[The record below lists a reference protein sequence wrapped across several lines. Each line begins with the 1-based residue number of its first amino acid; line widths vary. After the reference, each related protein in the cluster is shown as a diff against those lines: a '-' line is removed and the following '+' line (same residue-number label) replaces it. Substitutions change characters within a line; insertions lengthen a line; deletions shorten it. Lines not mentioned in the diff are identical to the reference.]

1 MLRNIYPFQISC
13 LWSPIALNPD
23 LPTSIQNIGL
33 LSWRSRGVS
42 ELGHLFDDGQMR
54 SFQELRLEF
63 NLSSKDSYKFLQ
75 IRHFLELQL
84 KEGNIQLDLTE
95 IEKLL
100 FSSFTLKKKI
110 SELYTMLFNVG
121 ASSFDSLRV
130 IWEKGIGSSFSD
142 EEWLSVCSNIF
153 PKSASIS
160 VHEQNYKFFHR
171 IYLTPVRLHRIFS
184 SFALNVR

>member
-42 ELGHLFDDGQMR
+42 EFGHLFDDGQMR

-63 NLSSKDSYKFLQ
+63 NLSSKDFYKFLQ

-100 FSSFTLKKKI
+100 FSSFTLKKKV

-130 IWEKGIGSSFSD
+130 IWEKDIVLAMRSGY
-142 EEWLSVCSNIF
+142 LSVQISS
-153 PKSASIS
+153 PKVLQFRFTNKII
-160 VHEQNYKFFHR
+160 NFFTGF
-171 IYLTPVRLHRIFS
+171 I
-184 SFALNVR
+184 